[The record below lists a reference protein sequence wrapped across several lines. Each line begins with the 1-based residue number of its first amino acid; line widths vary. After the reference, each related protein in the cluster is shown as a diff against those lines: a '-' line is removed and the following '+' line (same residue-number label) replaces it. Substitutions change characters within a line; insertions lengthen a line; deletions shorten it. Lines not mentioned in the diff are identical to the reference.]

1 MNATQQQEPARH
13 RAEDPNDH
21 RYYPDDEIELMDYL
35 LVIWKWK
42 YIILLGTFSFALAAA
57 IISFMQPQMHRSNI
71 VLKPETFKI
80 DSGRYNNGKKVF
92 ISSVEMIKNLIEN
105 DLKYKILD
113 YIKSS
118 NNTNLSNSLDFQV
131 DIPKASNTINVSL
144 VSALADEGTT
154 KLNYLIKALLAEYAN
169 NVKSIQEGFEKNI
182 EAKKREIAELLFK
195 EKRDKAAKKRE
206 IAELLFKEKRE
217 IAKIE
222 KYQQELSEIESKIKL
237 LQESKDNSQSKE
249 YFLNKLS
256 IENDYR
262 NTFQKYFEL
271 NENAK
276 FNLYKIQK
284 DIINVSKELET
295 FEKGKNNIQ
304 NDSNYGKRLSDTQKS
319 IAIISKEIEKL
330 EKEKLNIPNIQIIQ
344 PPVTTEIPKTI
355 KTQRNVVLSSV
366 LGLVMMLLV
375 SFFIEYSSK
384 YKDRKSR

>member
-13 RAEDPNDH
+13 RAENPNER
-21 RYYPDDEIELMDYL
+21 RYYPEDEIELMDYL

-42 YIILLGTFSFALAAA
+42 YIILAGTLGFALVAA
-57 IISFMQPQMHRSNI
+57 IISFMQPTMYRSNI

-80 DSGRYNNGKKVF
+80 DSGRYDNGKKVF
-92 ISSVEMIKNLIEN
+92 ISSVEIIKILIEN

-118 NNTNLSNSLDFQV
+118 NDTNLSNSLDFQV
-131 DIPKASNTINVSL
+131 DIPKDSNIINVSL
-144 VSALADEGTT
+144 DSTSADEGTT
-154 KLNYLIKALLAEYAN
+154 KLNFLIKALLAEYAN
-169 NVKSIQEGFEKNI
+169 KVKPIQEGFEKNI

-195 EKRDKAAKKRE
+195 EKRE

-262 NTFQKYFEL
+262 NTFQIYFEL

-276 FNLYKIQK
+276 YNLYKIQK
-284 DIINVSKELET
+284 DIINVSKELEKL
-295 FEKGKNNIQ
+295 EKGKNSIQ
-304 NDSNYGKRLSDTQKS
+304 DDINYGKRFYDIKKN
-319 IAIISKEIEKL
+319 IAKISKKIENL
-330 EKEKLNIPNIQIIQ
+330 EKEKLNIQNIQVIQ
-344 PPVTTEIPKTI
+344 PPITTEIPKNNKI
-355 KTQRNVVLSSV
+355 KRNVTLSSV
-366 LGLVMMLLV
+366 LGLFMMLFL
-375 SFFIEYSSK
+375 SFFLEYLK
-384 YKDRKSR
+384 NYKKRLNS